1 MLLYLW
7 LSKLTPTEWIGI
19 KCIYNTLSRLIF
31 LNYQLNLGSIRNLQ
45 IFLTQS
51 VCRRYCVQLA
61 VSSMEVQMYT
71 SEPFACSRGGRCTRT
86 CRHRSP
92 GGHPRVGWHDRAAS
106 DDQRIR
112 LPEHK
117 HALCKVNTVSVNLVR
132 MTIGV
137 KY

>member
-1 MLLYLW
+1 MNKKIVTVNIIVLKYVIVFVTI
-7 LSKLTPTEWIGI
+7 KTTPTE
-19 KCIYNTLSRLIF
+19 CIYNTLRRLIF

-45 IFLTQS
+45 IFLTQL

-92 GGHPRVGWHDRAAS
+92 GGHPRVG
-106 DDQRIR
+106 
-112 LPEHK
+112 
-117 HALCKVNTVSVNLVR
+117 
-132 MTIGV
+132 
-137 KY
+137 